1 MAQESAATSAAEL
14 SSTLAAESAGESAVH
29 RVGGS
34 ELPAQT
40 LQARRRQAA
49 GRDGGGGGGR
59 GRPAGS
65 CSRCLRRHRPE
76 SCPFRTKQ
84 CFRCGQL
91 GHIRAVCARWSQ
103 PQHLRQLEE
112 DDSGAV
118 ATTET
123 RSGGEDPPGESV
135 ALVDSEVYALF
146 NLRPEAVKRRPPLL
160 VDLALDGRPVKMEVD
175 TGAAVSVCSAA
186 GFRRL
191 WPDHGPDLL
200 PCSVHLKTYSEEA
213 LSVLGQVLVDVDY
226 AGRVV
231 RLPLVVVDGAGPL
244 LLGRNWLDH
253 IRLDWPAICRV
264 QEQARVDGILEE
276 FPEVFQ
282 DGLGCYTGGEVNIEV
297 DPDVQPRFFKP
308 RTVPLAYREEVDAQ
322 LEQGIRDGLWEP
334 VRHRDVPAGTSGGAR
349 RSGAA

>member
-1 MAQESAATSAAEL
+1 MAQESAAASAAEL
-14 SSTLAAESAGESAVH
+14 SSTLAAESA
-29 RVGGS
+29 
-34 ELPAQT
+34 
-40 LQARRRQAA
+40 
-49 GRDGGGGGGR
+49 DGV
-59 GRPAGS
+59 
-65 CSRCLRRHRPE
+65 SR
-76 SCPFRTKQ
+76 S
-84 CFRCGQL
+84 
-91 GHIRAVCARWSQ
+91 IYV
-103 PQHLRQLEE
+103 RQLEE
-112 DDSGAV
+112 GDSGAV

-146 NLRPEAVKRRPPLL
+146 NLRPEAGKRRPPLL

-282 DGLGCYTGGEVNIEV
+282 DGLGYKVLQRREPE
-297 DPDVQPRFFKP
+297 Q
-308 RTVPLAYREEVDAQ
+308 LAILFVANSA
-322 LEQGIRDGLWEP
+322 IPARDNPGKLTSSIFP
-334 VRHRDVPAGTSGGAR
+334 VRGWKRASGGSAI
-349 RSGAA
+349 ALQLC